1 MRHTDLSAFY
11 KRNINQGD
19 NLLKGLFGYHQ
30 KLYSKP
36 QNIDRLLSP
45 KYIGDMSCENP
56 HARNFWFQCLGEEI
70 CSFLDIRH
78 ITDITKTPVYL
89 LSVASND
96 YTMVPNFEKP
106 IKRELFRCS
115 VAEYRNLV
123 SHEVNFIGM
132 VEPAVYVSSKQNF
145 GSSLAYNFHCHGL
158 LWGCRPQT
166 LEKLCKDI
174 RKNVYSAVPYL
185 SPAHATRVNEGDL
198 AQVLWYCT
206 KFPNKQYQLW
216 RRPTGIKQFK
226 RQINGVNAVR
236 LYHQMSHIRLDELTF
251 GRGWGD
257 NVIARASRSYVRQ
270 AKKRRLP

>member
-1 MRHTDLSAFY
+1 MRHTDLYAFY
-11 KRNINQGD
+11 NRNLKQGD

-30 KLYSKP
+30 KICSKP
-36 QNIDRLLSP
+36 EKIDQLLLP
-45 KYIGDMSCENP
+45 QRIGDMSCENP
-56 HARNFWFQCLGEEI
+56 HARNLWFQCLAEEV
-70 CSFLDIRH
+70 CSFLDIHR
-78 ITDITKTPVYL
+78 ITDVTRIPVYL

-106 IKRELFRCS
+106 IKREFFRRS
-115 VAEYRNLV
+115 VAEYRDLV

-132 VEPAVYVSSKQNF
+132 VEPAVYVSSKQTF
-145 GSSLAYNFHCHGL
+145 GVNLAYNFHCHGL

-166 LEKLCKDI
+166 VEKLCKDI
-174 RKNVYSAVPYL
+174 RKKVYSSVPYL
-185 SPAHATRVNEGDL
+185 SPAHATRVNDGDL

-216 RRPTGIKQFK
+216 SRWTGVKQFK

-236 LYHQMSHIRLDELTF
+236 LHHQMSHIRLDELTF

-257 NVIARASRSYVRQ
+257 EVIARASRSFVSR
-270 AKKRRLP
+270 ARKSRLP